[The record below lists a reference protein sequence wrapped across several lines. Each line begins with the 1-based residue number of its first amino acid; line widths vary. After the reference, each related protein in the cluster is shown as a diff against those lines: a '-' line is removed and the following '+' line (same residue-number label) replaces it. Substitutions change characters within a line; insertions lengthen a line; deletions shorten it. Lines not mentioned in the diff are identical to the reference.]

1 MKQAVLFKGW
11 QKCVVLLEGGGGVL
25 RSLPLT
31 VLDRGGL
38 VSGGWECHPAT
49 PELLRVEGGFRGSNT
64 RATPELLRVG
74 GGGFRGMGVSPRHP

>member
-31 VLDRGGL
+31 VRDRGGL
-38 VSGGWECHPAT
+38 
-49 PELLRVEGGFRGSNT
+49 
-64 RATPELLRVG
+64 
-74 GGGFRGMGVSPRHP
+74 RGMGVSPRHP